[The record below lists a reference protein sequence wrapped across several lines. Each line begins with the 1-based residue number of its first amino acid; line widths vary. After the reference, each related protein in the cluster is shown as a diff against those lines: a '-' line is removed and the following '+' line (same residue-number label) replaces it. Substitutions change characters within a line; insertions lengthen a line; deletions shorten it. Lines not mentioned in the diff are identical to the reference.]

1 MAPCTQQNTIPSL
14 SDTTLKLLHMIDA
27 QLEALS
33 DVDSTLA
40 VRHWNLEVLAN
51 VTVQVSSL
59 CVVCMVLE
67 IQLFSRL
74 HADLVTEN

>member
-40 VRHWNLEVLAN
+40 VRHWNLEVLTN
-51 VTVQVSSL
+51 VTVQVSS
-59 CVVCMVLE
+59 
-67 IQLFSRL
+67 
-74 HADLVTEN
+74 